1 MSLPILLNRCTVTH
15 SVGYWRDFRL
25 PFRFLASVG
34 SNACKYP
41 AKSTVLGIIES
52 FIGDINFFVTNLE
65 NSLPNCEN

>member
-15 SVGYWRDFRL
+15 SVGHWRDFRL

-34 SNACKYP
+34 SNACKYS

-52 FIGDINFFVTNLE
+52 FIGDIRFFFVTN
-65 NSLPNCEN
+65 